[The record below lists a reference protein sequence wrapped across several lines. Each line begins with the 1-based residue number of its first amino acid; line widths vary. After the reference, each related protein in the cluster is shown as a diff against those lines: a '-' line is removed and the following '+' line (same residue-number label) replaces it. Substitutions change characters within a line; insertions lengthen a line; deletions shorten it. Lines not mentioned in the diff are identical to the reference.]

1 MHDLLLK
8 SLGRGSELVDRLSGL
23 ARKSSPANGEDR
35 FDRTGLIADPSRKLD
50 VLYRSDDLLYV
61 KYDKPS
67 HSFWRAQE
75 LSLYWRHRH
84 FLTSPVAD
92 FGCGDGS
99 FAFALGQPITYGIDQ
114 DPETLDVARQYS
126 IYESLIESEEKR
138 IPLENQTVATLISN
152 SVLEHVSDL
161 PTILGELRRI
171 LIPSGK
177 FMFSVPVSRYADHL
191 TKYFG
196 ARTSEQVNRLS
207 YHRNLLTEGQ
217 WRSALAEAGFAV
229 DLVIHYQPDWYTFWY
244 RFHRLSGPRALG
256 RVVPDLD
263 QKLWNRLRS
272 KYISAVRQSIDLTT
286 DGANIFVIAHR
297 KA

>member
-8 SLGRGSELVDRLSGL
+8 SLGRGSELVDRLTGMS
-23 ARKSSPANGEDR
+23 RKSRATRGEER
-35 FDRTGLIADPSRKLD
+35 FDRTGLIADPSQKLE

-75 LSLYWRHRH
+75 LSLFWRHRQI
-84 FLTSPVAD
+84 LTSPVAD

-114 DPETLDVARQYS
+114 DPEALGVARQFS
-126 IYESLIESEEKR
+126 IYKSLIESEETR
-138 IPLENQTVATLISN
+138 IPLENKTVATLMSN

-161 PTILGELRRI
+161 PSILGELRRI
-171 LIPSGK
+171 LVPGGK
-177 FMFSVPVSRYADHL
+177 FLFSVPVSRFADHL
-191 TKYFG
+191 TKYYG
-196 ARTSEQVNRLS
+196 AKTSDQVNRLS
-207 YHRNLLTEGQ
+207 YHRNLLTDGQ
-217 WRSALAEAGFAV
+217 WRATLGEAGFAV

-272 KYISAVRQSIDLTT
+272 KYISAVRQSIEETT